1 MSREWTSATARKKP
15 TIAPPAKPSIA
26 SFAVNHA
33 EWSST
38 VIRSGP
44 ADVCLPSAP
53 KIVCR
58 CGSVVSLTGN
68 GHVQPVSIHV
78 HR

>member
-1 MSREWTSATARKKP
+1 MDERDREAEADDR
-15 TIAPPAKPSIA
+15 ADREAGIA

-44 ADVCLPSAP
+44 VDLCGSPSALEDRP
-53 KIVCR
+53 E

-68 GHVQPVSIHV
+68 GHVQPVSIQIQ
-78 HR
+78 R

>member
-1 MSREWTSATARKKP
+1 MKP
-15 TIAPPAKPSIA
+15 TIAPPAKPIIA

-33 EWSST
+33 DLRST

-44 ADVCLPSAP
+44 AEVCFPSAA

>member
-1 MSREWTSATARKKP
+1 
-15 TIAPPAKPSIA
+15 
-26 SFAVNHA
+26 VNHA
-33 EWSST
+33 DLRST

-44 ADVCLPSAP
+44 AEVCLPSAA

-58 CGSVVSLTGN
+58 CGSVVSFTGN

-78 HR
+78 QR